1 MRARERV
8 GEREA
13 GREGRET
20 LRLRHFGQLDFL
32 GKGWWVGKEG
42 NIKVPLDSQ
51 DSKIN
56 FITSAA
62 PERGES

>member
-1 MRARERV
+1 MGDGV
-8 GEREA
+8 GQM
-13 GREGRET
+13 EGA
-20 LRLRHFGQLDFL
+20 L
-32 GKGWWVGKEG
+32 GKEG